1 MRVPEE
7 TDADEL
13 HALIEANRAHL
24 APWMQWA
31 RGQTHE
37 QTIAFIRATHRQIAD
52 DDGLQLIVLADGRII
67 GVVGYHGVDWRN
79 CSTSIGYWLDRAHQ
93 GQGIMGAAVS
103 ALVAHALDDWQLN
116 RVEIRAAVENV
127 RSRALIERLGF
138 HQEGTLRQ
146 SYRIGDG
153 YSDDAVYSLLAC
165 DRAGRAED
173 R

>member
-1 MRVPEE
+1 MRTAEE

-13 HALIEANRAHL
+13 YALIESNRAHL

-31 RGQTHE
+31 QHQTHE
-37 QTIAFIRATHRQIAD
+37 QTVAFIRATRRQITD
-52 DDGLQLIVLADGRII
+52 NDGLQMLVLADGRIV
-67 GVVGYHGVDWRN
+67 GVAGFHGVDWQNR
-79 CSTSIGYWLDRAHQ
+79 STSIGYWLDRACQ

-103 ALVAHALDDWQLN
+103 ALVTLALDDWQLN

-153 YSDDAVYSLLAC
+153 YSNDAVYSLLAS
-165 DRAGRAED
+165 DRAGHAKGS
-173 R
+173 